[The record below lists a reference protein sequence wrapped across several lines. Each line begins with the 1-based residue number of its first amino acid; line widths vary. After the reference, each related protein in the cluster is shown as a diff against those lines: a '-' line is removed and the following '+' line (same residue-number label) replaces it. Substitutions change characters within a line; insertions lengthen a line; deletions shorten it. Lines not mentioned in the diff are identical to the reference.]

1 MVRIWINGKQVQP
14 EDICKYEIKNPR
26 VIKLL
31 MQAGEKKKNEKGA

>member
-1 MVRIWINGKQVQP
+1 MVRIWINGQRVEP
-14 EDICKYEIKNPR
+14 EDICKYKITNPR